1 MIILVTDFGEFY
13 LAQMKGVI
21 WKMDPDAKILDIKV
35 RKHDILSG
43 AFVIDRIIDYF
54 PDSVIVGVVD
64 PGVGGSRKN
73 IIVQTEKNYLI
84 GPDNGLFS
92 LVCKRHAPL
101 KIIEIEEKNISNTFH
116 GRDIFAPL
124 AGKISLKKDIKGKEI
139 KKIKNLEIE
148 DPKIE
153 KNYIECTVVYIDNF
167 GNVMTN
173 VRKED
178 VVKLNK
184 IIFMDREIKFLKTY
198 SESEDFLA
206 LIGSHGFLEIA
217 ANKKNAA
224 EFFNL
229 NSGDRIRFFYG

>member
-1 MIILVTDFGEFY
+1 
-13 LAQMKGVI
+13 
-21 WKMDPDAKILDIKV
+21 
-35 RKHDILSG
+35 
-43 AFVIDRIIDYF
+43 
-54 PDSVIVGVVD
+54 
-64 PGVGGSRKN
+64 
-73 IIVQTEKNYLI
+73 
-84 GPDNGLFS
+84 
-92 LVCKRHAPL
+92 
-101 KIIEIEEKNISNTFH
+101 
-116 GRDIFAPL
+116 
-124 AGKISLKKDIKGKEI
+124 EI

-153 KNYIECTVVYIDNF
+153 KNYMECTVVYIDNF

-184 IIFMDREIKFLKTY
+184 IIFMDKEIKFLKTY

-206 LIGSHGFLEIA
+206 LIGSYGFLEIA

-229 NSGDRIRFFYG
+229 NIGDRIRFFYV

>member
-13 LAQMKGVI
+13 LAQMKGII

-35 RKHDILSG
+35 RKHDIRSG

-73 IIVQTEKNYLI
+73 IVVQTEKNYFI

-92 LVCKRHAPL
+92 LACERHVPL
-101 KIIEIEEKNISNTFH
+101 RILEIEGKDISNTFH

-124 AGKISLKKDIKGKEI
+124 AGKISLKKDIKGKKI

-153 KNYIECTVVYIDNF
+153 KNYIECTVIYIDNF
-167 GNVMTN
+167 GNVITN
-173 VRKED
+173 VHEKI
-178 VVKLNK
+178 VKINK
-184 IIFMDREIKFLKTY
+184 IIFMDKEIKFLKTY
-198 SESEDFLA
+198 SESEDFLV

-217 ANKKNAA
+217 ANRKNVA

>member
-1 MIILVTDFGEFY
+1 MIILVTDFEEFY

-21 WKMDPDAKILDIKV
+21 WKIDPEAEILDIKV
-35 RKHDILSG
+35 RNHDIVPG
-43 AFVIDRIIDYF
+43 AFIIDKIIDYF
-54 PDSVIVGVVD
+54 PGSIIVGVID

-73 IIVQTEKNYLI
+73 IVIQTEKNYLI

-92 LVCKRHAPL
+92 LVCERHMPL
-101 KIIEIEEKNISNTFH
+101 RILEIEEKDISNTFH

-124 AGKISLKKDIKGKEI
+124 AGKISLKKDLKGKETE
-139 KKIKNLEIE
+139 KIKNLEIE
-148 DPKIE
+148 DPRIE
-153 KNYIECTVVYIDNF
+153 KNYVECTIIYIDNF
-167 GNVMTN
+167 GNVITN

-178 VVKLNK
+178 VMKLNK

-198 SESEDFLA
+198 SESEDFLV

-229 NSGDRIRFFYG
+229 KTGDRIRFYYD

>member
-1 MIILVTDFGEFY
+1 MIILVTDFEEFY

-21 WKMDPDAKILDIKV
+21 WKIDPEAEILDIKV
-35 RKHDILSG
+35 RNHDIVSG
-43 AFVIDRIIDYF
+43 AFIIDKIIDYF
-54 PDSVIVGVVD
+54 PGSIIVGVVD

-73 IIVQTEKNYLI
+73 IVIRTEKNYLI

-92 LVCKRHAPL
+92 LVCERHMPL
-101 KIIEIEEKNISNTFH
+101 RILEIEEKDISNTFH

-124 AGKISLKKDIKGKEI
+124 AGKISLKKDLKGKET
-139 KKIKNLEIE
+139 KKIKDLDIK

-153 KNYIECTVVYIDNF
+153 KNYVECTIIYIDNF
-167 GNVMTN
+167 GNVITN

-178 VVKLNK
+178 VMKLNK

-229 NSGDRIRFFYG
+229 KTGDRIRFYYA

>member
-1 MIILVTDFGEFY
+1 MIILVTDFEEFY

-21 WKMDPDAKILDIKV
+21 WKIDPEAEILDIKV
-35 RKHDILSG
+35 RNHDIVSG
-43 AFVIDRIIDYF
+43 AFIIDKIIDYF
-54 PDSVIVGVVD
+54 PGSIIVGVVD

-73 IIVQTEKNYLI
+73 IVIQTEKNYLI

-92 LVCKRHAPL
+92 LVCERHMPL
-101 KIIEIEEKNISNTFH
+101 RILEIEEKDISNTFH

-124 AGKISLKKDIKGKEI
+124 AGKISLKKDLKGKET
-139 KKIKNLEIE
+139 KKIKDLDIK

-153 KNYIECTVVYIDNF
+153 KNYVECTIIYIDNF
-167 GNVMTN
+167 GNVITN

-178 VVKLNK
+178 VMKLNK

-229 NSGDRIRFFYG
+229 KTGDRIRFYYD